1 MLVIA
6 VNGFRFGIEVWITIY
21 NRYFLRADKAVVR
34 IAAIEIA
41 IDHLLD
47 MGPPESVLPG
57 EILVIDPDKGFKIV
71 LYAAVIHALSMV
83 YFQRPLCLLAFSPI
97 LLTS

>member
-1 MLVIA
+1 MKPHTCHLQVK
-6 VNGFRFGIEVWITIY
+6 GFRFGIEVWITIY

-47 MGPPESVLPG
+47 IGLPEVQPSS
-57 EILVIDPDKGFKIV
+57 E
-71 LYAAVIHALSMV
+71 
-83 YFQRPLCLLAFSPI
+83 
-97 LLTS
+97 